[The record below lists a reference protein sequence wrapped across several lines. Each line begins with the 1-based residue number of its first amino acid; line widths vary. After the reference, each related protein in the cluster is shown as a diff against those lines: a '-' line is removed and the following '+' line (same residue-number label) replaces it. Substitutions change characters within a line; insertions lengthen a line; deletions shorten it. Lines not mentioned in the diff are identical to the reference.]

1 MIRRNEYQGDLAL
14 GRRIKT
20 TVVASLDTITE
31 TTQIIA
37 DSVTTARSVV
47 ELVHGALQPAI
58 MEQRI
63 EYAKT
68 AHQGI
73 LDLVSMGM
81 SKEDAHSFL
90 QIPYVAPESAK
101 AQLKADKSESK
112 STVAKAAQNA
122 QQAQV

>member
-1 MIRRNEYQGDLAL
+1 MIKRNEYQGELAL

-20 TVVASLDTITE
+20 TVVASLDAVTE

-37 DSVTTARSVV
+37 DTVTTARSVV

-73 LDLVSMGM
+73 IDLTSMGM
-81 SKEDAHSFL
+81 SKEDAHVFL
-90 QIPYVAPESAK
+90 QIPYTSPSVAK
-101 AQLKADKSESK
+101 TQLKSDKAKTK
-112 STVAKAAQNA
+112 STLAAAAANA
-122 QQAQV
+122 QS

>member
-37 DSVTTARSVV
+37 DTVTTARSVV

-81 SKEDAHSFL
+81 SKEDAHNFL
-90 QIPYVAPESAK
+90 QILYIAPESAK
-101 AQLKADKSESK
+101 AQLKADKPESK
-112 STVAKAAQNA
+112 STVARAAQNA
-122 QQAQV
+122 QQA

>member
-1 MIRRNEYQGDLAL
+1 MIKRNEYQGELAL

-20 TVVASLDTITE
+20 TVVASLDAVTE

-73 LDLVSMGM
+73 LDLTSMGM
-81 SKEDAHSFL
+81 SKEDAHTFL

-101 AQLKADKSESK
+101 AQLKADKVKPDSK
-112 STVAKAAQNA
+112 STIAATAVNA
-122 QQAQV
+122 QS

>member
-1 MIRRNEYQGDLAL
+1 MIKRNEYQGELAL

-20 TVVASLDTITE
+20 TAVASLDAITE

-37 DSVTTARSVV
+37 DTVTTARSVV

-68 AHQGI
+68 AHQGV

-81 SKEDAHSFL
+81 SKEDAHEFL
-90 QIPYVAPESAK
+90 QIPYTQSPSVKRVDRSEKP
-101 AQLKADKSESK
+101 ESK
-112 STVAKAAQNA
+112 STLAAAAKLAEN
-122 QQAQV
+122 VK

>member
-14 GRRIKT
+14 GKRIKT

-31 TTQIIA
+31 TTQIVA
-37 DSVTTARSVV
+37 DSVTTARSIV

-68 AHQGI
+68 AHQGV

-81 SKEDAHSFL
+81 SKEDAHTFL
-90 QIPYVAPESAK
+90 QIPYTQMSAK
-101 AQLKADKSESK
+101 ASNKPESK
-112 STVAKAAQNA
+112 SAIAAAAANANNA
-122 QQAQV
+122 QA

>member
-68 AHQGI
+68 AHQGV

-81 SKEDAHSFL
+81 SKEDAHIFL
-90 QIPYVAPESAK
+90 QIPYTAPTLAR
-101 AQLKADKSESK
+101 AGKSESK
-112 STVAKAAQNA
+112 STLAAAAANA
-122 QQAQV
+122 QS